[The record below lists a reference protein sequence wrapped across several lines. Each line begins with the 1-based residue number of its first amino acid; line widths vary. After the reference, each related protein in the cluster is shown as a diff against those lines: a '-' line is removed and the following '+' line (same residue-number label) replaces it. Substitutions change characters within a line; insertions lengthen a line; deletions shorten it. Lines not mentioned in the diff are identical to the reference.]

1 MLKGWLL
8 PPKCTRGKST
18 AAHLWNGSQRGK
30 CPSPFPPLQC
40 DMTAGRSTVWQASSL
55 LLWCLAGC
63 LKGTP
68 LAAQSGWAM
77 RAVVGDEEWPQYS
90 HQGPGTGQRGKQNW
104 IWLWK
109 VPDVSL
115 IPLEEW
121 RRYERK
127 VWQLI
132 LSALKHHKLAVW
144 ALLQEKV
151 RGAETCRVGT
161 EGHPPAPE
169 WHFWSRNKE

>member
-1 MLKGWLL
+1 MVHKGENAPHLFHRCSVIWQLEGAQYDKQAVSSCGAWQAAWKGHLLL
-8 PPKCTRGKST
+8 PR
-18 AAHLWNGSQRGK
+18 AAGPWGLWWVMRSD
-30 CPSPFPPLQC
+30 PSCQ
-40 DMTAGRSTVWQASSL
+40 Q
-55 LLWCLAGC
+55 
-63 LKGTP
+63 
-68 LAAQSGWAM
+68 
-77 RAVVGDEEWPQYS
+77 EYS